1 MSRKGIS
8 LTSVLKKYD
17 LNPEQITAIECIR
30 NNKIT
35 VLTGVAGTSKSFTA
49 VYAALKLISSDN
61 DFEAISV
68 SRPMVTTEKMG
79 FLPGDVHEKF
89 SPYLAPLAEFFN
101 KFGDSGSLTYKSL
114 LTADKIKERPIAFMR
129 GATIE
134 NEILILDEAQNITP
148 DQMLM
153 VLTRISRS
161 GKLVITGDTR
171 QDDLKL
177 GEPTG
182 LDRVL
187 DLAKR
192 LPYIQVIEMTQN
204 MRDPLIQEII
214 DNW

>member
-114 LTADKIKERPIAFMR
+114 LTADKIKERPLAFMR